1 MKSNL
6 FNRFVTFKY
15 KNEVNSSGKMG
26 QPLENKEFH
35 KIITKV

>member
-6 FNRFVTFKY
+6 FNRFVTFKHE
-15 KNEVNSSGKMG
+15 KEVDPMEKMG